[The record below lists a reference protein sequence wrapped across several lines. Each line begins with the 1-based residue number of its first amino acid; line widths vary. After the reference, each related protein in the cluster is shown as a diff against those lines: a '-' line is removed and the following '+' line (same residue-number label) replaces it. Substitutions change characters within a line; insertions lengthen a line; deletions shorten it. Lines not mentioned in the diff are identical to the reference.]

1 VTRNSV
7 RKSYVDL
14 ADGQL
19 HVREVAGLEAP
30 GGEPAIVFLHQTA
43 CSAQSYDP
51 LLAELD
57 LPNRLVAIDTP
68 GFGGSFDPVG
78 WPSLADYAAWILEGI
93 DALGI
98 GRFHVFGHHT
108 GSSLAV
114 YFAANHPER
123 VASII
128 LAGAELMTPDE
139 RAHFEQTHGEPIGL
153 KRDGS
158 HLQTNWDYAA
168 GYNEGI
174 DVEII
179 HDEVVAMLRAWKAR
193 PQAYM
198 AVAKS
203 DTPAL
208 AARVTAPVLLLTS
221 PDDYFH
227 AELDRAKAAFPGASL
242 AVTGGANFQATADP
256 QGVARAVEEF
266 LASSRT

>member
-1 VTRNSV
+1 MSGNAI
-7 RKSYVDL
+7 RKAYVDL

-19 HVREVAGLEAP
+19 HVREVAGREADA
-30 GGEPAIVFLHQTA
+30 PAIVFLHQTA

-51 LLAELD
+51 LLAQLD
-57 LPNRLVAIDTP
+57 VPGRLVAIDTP
-68 GFGGSFDPVG
+68 GFGGSFDPPG
-78 WPSLADYAAWILEGI
+78 WPSLADYAGWILQGI

-108 GSSLAV
+108 GSSLAMML
-114 YFAANHPER
+114 AAEHPQR
-123 VASII
+123 VASIM

-139 RAHFEQTHGEPIGL
+139 RRHFEQTHGEPFAPQ
-153 KRDGS
+153 RDGS
-158 HLQTNWDYAA
+158 HLLTNWNYAA
-168 GYNEGI
+168 GFNEGI
-174 DVEII
+174 AVEII

-203 DTPAL
+203 DTPAF

-227 AELDRAKAAFPGASL
+227 AELDRAKAAFPGASV

-256 QGVARAVEEF
+256 KGVARAVEVF
-266 LASSRT
+266 LASLRG

>member
-1 VTRNSV
+1 MTRNTV

-19 HVREVAGLEAP
+19 HVREVAGS
-30 GGEPAIVFLHQTA
+30 EPAIVFLHQTA

-57 LPNRLVAIDTP
+57 VPNRLVAIDTP
-68 GFGGSFDPVG
+68 GFGGSFDPPG
-78 WPSLADYAAWILEGI
+78 WPSLADYAGWILEGI

-114 YFAANHPER
+114 YLAAHHPQR
-123 VASII
+123 VVSIM
-128 LAGAELMTPDE
+128 LAGAELMTPEE
-139 RAHFEQTHGEPIGL
+139 RRHFRDSHGEPIQPQ
-153 KRDGS
+153 RDGS
-158 HLQTNWDYAA
+158 HLQRNWDYAA
-168 GYNEGI
+168 GYNPDI
-174 DVEII
+174 AVEII

-193 PQAYM
+193 PQAYR
-198 AVAKS
+198 AVAGS

-208 AARVTAPVLLLTS
+208 AAGVTAPVLLLTS

-227 AELDRAKAAFPGASL
+227 AELDRAKAAFPGATL
-242 AVTGGANFQATADP
+242 AITGGANFQATADP
-256 QGVARAVEEF
+256 AGVARAVEAF
-266 LASSRT
+266 LATTHHA